1 MSHEIRADYNQQW
14 LFPPSL
20 NDLLP
25 ADHPA
30 RFIQEFVDALDLK
43 AMGFRMRKGVEG
55 RPNYAPDLLL
65 KVWLYGYLERV
76 RSSRKLERACRQ
88 HIGLMWLTGLNLPD
102 HNSLWRFWNEN
113 RKALKEVFRMT
124 IQVALKA
131 DLIDMVLNAVDGTKI
146 TAKASTD
153 KVWNRKTLEG
163 RLERLE
169 KSINQI
175 MAEVEESEDSESG
188 EYRLPQELAEKE
200 KLRETIR
207 EKLSELKKEERQ
219 HIHPGE
225 PDAEMMKNHEGTRLA
240 YNAQAVV
247 DGKAGMIVA
256 GEITRDKNDKAQ
268 LVPMIEA
275 AEDSMGKAAQETIA
289 DAGYFSGEQLAKAE
303 NAKYSVIVSLDESRK
318 AEEMGGVYH
327 SSNFKY
333 DEVRDCVICPQNQV
347 LAYERTYKGQ
357 KRPEAKV
364 YRCKCKD
371 CPVASECS
379 SDKRGRTVKISSYLE
394 HVLRQKHKQKD
405 QAIRDLLRRR
415 MGIVEPAFARVK
427 HLLEFRRWTVAGID
441 KVKAQWLFVCA
452 LVNMTRLYPL
462 WRKGELQFS

>member
-30 RFIQEFVDALDLK
+30 RFIREFVDALDLE

-88 HIGLMWLTGLNLPD
+88 HIGLMWLTGLKTPD

-131 DLIDMVLNAVDGTKI
+131 DLIDMVLNAVDG
-146 TAKASTD
+146 
-153 KVWNRKTLEG
+153 
-163 RLERLE
+163 
-169 KSINQI
+169 
-175 MAEVEESEDSESG
+175 
-188 EYRLPQELAEKE
+188 
-200 KLRETIR
+200 
-207 EKLSELKKEERQ
+207 
-219 HIHPGE
+219 
-225 PDAEMMKNHEGTRLA
+225 
-240 YNAQAVV
+240 
-247 DGKAGMIVA
+247 KAGLIVA
-256 GEITRDKNDKAQ
+256 GEVTRDKNDKAQ

-275 AEDSMGKAAQETIA
+275 VEESMGQAAQETVA

-303 NAKYSVIVSLDESRK
+303 DAKYSVVVSLDESRK
-318 AEEMGGVYH
+318 AEEVGGEYY

-333 DEVRDCVICPQNQV
+333 DEARDCVICPRNQV
-347 LAYERTYKGQ
+347 PAFERKDKGQ
-357 KRPEAKV
+357 K
-364 YRCKCKD
+364 
-371 CPVASECS
+371 
-379 SDKRGRTVKISSYLE
+379 
-394 HVLRQKHKQKD
+394 QKQKGE
-405 QAIRDLLRRR
+405 ATRDLLRKR

-427 HLLEFRRWTVAGID
+427 HLLEFRRWTVAGIE

-452 LVNMTRLYPL
+452 MVNMTRLYPI